1 MIKLKTDE
9 EIVILREGG
18 KRLAKIL
25 QDLSLLVKP
34 GITTLELDEKA
45 RAAIKTL
52 GDQPAF
58 LNYKPK
64 GHKSPYPAA
73 LCTSVNDEVVHGIPN
88 NLPLVEGDI
97 LTLDLGLI
105 HGGLY
110 TDSAI
115 TVPVGE
121 ITPEAEML
129 IDRTRQALETGI
141 KAIKLGGRIG
151 DIGFAIEQYVKP
163 FGYGIVRDLSGH
175 GVGYGVHEDPYVP
188 NYGLKNI
195 GEKIEAG
202 LVIAIEPMLT
212 LGTEDTEVLD
222 DGYTVVSSDGKLAA
236 HFEHTV
242 AITKNGVEILTK
254 I

>member
-1 MIKLKTDE
+1 MIKLKTE
-9 EIVILREGG
+9 SEIAILREGG

-25 QDLSLLVKP
+25 QELSSLVKP
-34 GITTLELDEKA
+34 GVTTLELDQKA
-45 RAAIKTL
+45 QQLIKEL

-64 GHKSPYPAA
+64 GHKLPYPAA
-73 LCTSVNDEVVHGIPN
+73 LCTSVNEEVVHGIPN

-97 LTLDLGLI
+97 ITLDLGLI
-105 HGGLY
+105 HDGLY

-115 TVPVGE
+115 TVPVGKVSE
-121 ITPEAEML
+121 EAELL
-129 IDRTRQALETGI
+129 ISRTKQALEEGI
-141 KAIKLGGRIG
+141 KAIKLNGRIG
-151 DIGFAIEQYVKP
+151 DIGFAIEQFVKP

-188 NYGLKNI
+188 NYGLKNT

-212 LGTEDTEVLD
+212 LGTEETDVLD
-222 DGYTVVSSDGKLAA
+222 DGYTIVTTDGRLAA
-236 HFEHTV
+236 HFEHTI
-242 AITKNGVEILTK
+242 AITKSGVEVLTK